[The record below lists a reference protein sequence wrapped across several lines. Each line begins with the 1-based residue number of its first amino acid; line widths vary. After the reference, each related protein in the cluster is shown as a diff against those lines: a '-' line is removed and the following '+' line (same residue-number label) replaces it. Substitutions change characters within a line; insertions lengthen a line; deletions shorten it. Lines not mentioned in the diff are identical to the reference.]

1 MENYIQIKD
10 AMKYDDHSALALPDF
25 ISDLEKNKINF
36 IHLGNQEYYSTW
48 LLQKQLHELR
58 KKNIIPDLVLLLEHN
73 NVYTFGKNADKD
85 YLLDSHLEADIF
97 QTDRGGQVTY
107 HGPGQLVG
115 YPIINLMNYKKSI
128 SWFMKSL
135 EQVIINTLTSFN
147 IKSHRQENLP
157 GVWVEDEK
165 ICAMGVRIAQWVTMH
180 GFALNIDPEMEY
192 FQGMIPCG
200 ILDCGV
206 TSMKQQSKHLICLE
220 DVLDVLIKE
229 FTLVFKSERHN
240 EI

>member
-1 MENYIQIKD
+1 MEQYLHIKD
-10 AMKYDDHSALALPDF
+10 AMKCNQNDFDSTLDFLPDLKE
-25 ISDLEKNKINF
+25 DKINF
-36 IHLGNQEYYSTW
+36 IYLGKQEYHSTW
-48 LLQKQLHELR
+48 LLQKKLHELR
-58 KKNIIPDLVLLLEHN
+58 KQDKIPDVVLLLEHN

-85 YLLDSHLEADIF
+85 FLLDTHLDAEVF

-115 YPIINLMNYKKSI
+115 YPIINLKNYKKSI
-128 SWFMKSL
+128 TWFMRSL
-135 EQVIINTLTSFN
+135 EQVIINTLNSFN
-147 IKSHRQENLP
+147 IVSERKESLP

-165 ICAMGVRIAQWVTMH
+165 ICAMGIRIAQWVTMH

-192 FQGMIPCG
+192 FDGMIPCG

-206 TSMKQQSKHLICLE
+206 TSMKIQKKHFVGLE
-220 DVLDVLIKE
+220 DVIDVLIKE
-229 FTLVFKSERHN
+229 FNLVFKLGLAN